1 MAHPNMD
8 IRELEQRKEMLH
20 RDVMELLQQKTN
32 LRLMCMQLHHIMGTH
47 SDQKDTAL

>member
-1 MAHPNMD
+1 M
-8 IRELEQRKEMLH
+8 EMPH

-32 LRLMCMQLHHIMGTH
+32 LRLMCMQLQHIMGTH